1 MYSLLRV
8 QLLIY
13 NFFNKSVLNS
23 VSSYCLRHAKSGNML
38 ESKGILS
45 YKTPATHIKLLGCS
59 INRLG
64 RQRYLTLGKNSSR
77 NLDLLYIRF
86 KVCNKTLS
94 ETRSLPAQK
103 QLL

>member
-23 VSSYCLRHAKSGNML
+23 VSSYCLRHAKSGNMP

-59 INRLG
+59 I
-64 RQRYLTLGKNSSR
+64 
-77 NLDLLYIRF
+77 
-86 KVCNKTLS
+86 KTLS